1 MDETMTTTDTK
12 TWGELLEQLK
22 TLNEDQLN
30 RQIKVVDTLSF
41 GQSYLVRQLKVS
53 DGEILSKNDPYLTF

>member
-1 MDETMTTTDTK
+1 MTTTDTK

-22 TLNEDQLN
+22 TLNGDQLN

-41 GQSYLVRQLKVS
+41 GQSYLVKELKIS
-53 DGEILSKNDPYLTF
+53 DGECLSKGDPFICF

>member
-1 MDETMTTTDTK
+1 MTTTDTK

-22 TLNEDQLN
+22 TLNGDQLN

-41 GQSYLVRQLKVS
+41 GQSYLVKELKIS
-53 DGEILSKNDPYLTF
+53 DGEFLSKDDPFLTF